1 MRMPMNRFGCEPNTE
16 AVSYRRN
23 RWLLL
28 TDAQVDAQQ
37 PGRISAEDTP

>member
-1 MRMPMNRFGCEPNTE
+1 MRMPMNKFGCEPNTE

-23 RWLLL
+23 QLAAF
-28 TDAQVDAQQ
+28 DGAQVDAQQ